1 MALLQI
7 DYNMEKLQNARL
19 IIASLVELGFYL
31 ITTQNYV
38 KKYLLSPFSLYLMIF
53 TLLLIDLNWE

>member
-1 MALLQI
+1 MALLEI

>member
-7 DYNMEKLQNARL
+7 DYNLEKLQNARL
-19 IIASLVELGFYL
+19 IIANLVELGFYL

-53 TLLLIDLNWE
+53 TLLLIDLY

>member
-19 IIASLVELGFYL
+19 VIASLVELGSYL

-38 KKYLLSPFSLYLMIF
+38 KKYVLSPFSLYLLIF
-53 TLLLIDLNWE
+53 TFLLIDLY

>member
-1 MALLQI
+1 MAVLEI

-31 ITTQNYV
+31 ISTQSYV
-38 KKYLLSPFSLYLMIF
+38 KK
-53 TLLLIDLNWE
+53 

>member
-1 MALLQI
+1 MALLEI

-53 TLLLIDLNWE
+53 TLLLIDLN

>member
-53 TLLLIDLNWE
+53 TLLLIDLN